1 MWDKLMSPFQ
11 HNDKAKL
18 KAIYDYIVSHYNPK
32 YNYQSEI
39 KNITTDVD
47 NRCPLPM
54 QYIKQRYVMDNT
66 EKIKYT
72 ENRKD
77 VYDEYTKYMKRSD
90 KIQVSSS
97 TNFYKILGEYGIT
110 ARKSNGK
117 YLYDLDY
124 DLLLNMFKKFNI
136 INDDE
141 LSSIE
146 TIDDITK
153 DETEDSITFA
163 IGKLEEKIKLL
174 KAKLIKH

>member
-1 MWDKLMSPFQ
+1 
-11 HNDKAKL
+11 
-18 KAIYDYIVSHYNPK
+18 
-32 YNYQSEI
+32 
-39 KNITTDVD
+39 
-47 NRCPLPM
+47 
-54 QYIKQRYVMDNT
+54 
-66 EKIKYT
+66 
-72 ENRKD
+72 
-77 VYDEYTKYMKRSD
+77 MKRSD